1 MKNSLERRYSITS
14 NSIISTDNFN
24 NFFITCSIVDDG
36 YVNQRLI
43 ENKLIQEIETEGVID
58 NYYFNVIDWM
68 NDVLIVGVSNS
79 LFTFHSKTNEAST
92 LMENEELLTLICG
105 DVEGGL
111 CLIDIEMNQLI
122 GKGVPH
128 NKRIGRITVIYN
140 ALIKEQNSKK
150 CCNETKVDGEV
161 CGITSNEKYIA
172 VGTSN
177 HSIYVY
183 DKRYTQHLLTTNT
196 RHKSA
201 IKAITFDLFR
211 SNVLLSGGGIYDKQ
225 IQKWNI
231 CTNEYSTYCTQAQI
245 VSIDYG
251 PITHNLIVSLAY
263 PFNGFLIL
271 DKEMNCIEKIN
282 GHSERI
288 ITTSFN
294 ENNIFASLG
303 ADSKIKLWCF

>member
-1 MKNSLERRYSITS
+1 
-14 NSIISTDNFN
+14 
-24 NFFITCSIVDDG
+24 
-36 YVNQRLI
+36 
-43 ENKLIQEIETEGVID
+43 
-58 NYYFNVIDWM
+58 M

-128 NKRIGRITVIYN
+128 NKRIGRIVVDN
-140 ALIKEQNSKK
+140 DVLITGSQDCYLQCFDQRTKFKNVVMKQ
-150 CCNETKVDGEV
+150 KVDGEV
-161 CGITSNEKYIA
+161 CGITSNDKYIA

-201 IKAITFDLFR
+201 IKAITFDPFR

-303 ADSKIKLWCF
+303 ADNKIKLWSF